1 MTVIINGTAG
11 ITFPDGQ
18 TQDVGVPDPGT
29 SGNVLTSN
37 GTVWTSATPSPNNA
51 LSQALPLKTG
61 TSLTAGRAV
70 NINSSGEVG
79 DYPVLNTLG
88 TLVENTTTP
97 YSSDLGWLSTDGS
110 RALIPVNANRASS
123 GFAYSVRGVA
133 LTGTTQTTGSV
144 VSLSAA
150 GGYNGTA
157 YCRPINTTQFL
168 IMYVT
173 NGGTVS
179 NANNV
184 TSYGYARVA
193 TVDASGNVTL
203 GTANAWTVDS
213 SNWGLGQ
220 GHALSPL
227 PSGRFA
233 VYSYFVLTNS
243 TNVFRSRTLSIADT
257 TITST
262 DDTDLNWFSQYPS
275 FLTSGNKLVG
285 GNQDTLNR
293 CDYNGT
299 TTSNYAFTT
308 LTSNARE
315 STEARSIM
323 LSASYGLVAYNKSNN
338 DFVLET
344 FSINQ
349 TTGVPTTTASNVL
362 VIATTTAATNITF
375 AILSSTE
382 IVINYKIGAI
392 SYALSLELNASAEVT
407 GKGIP
412 LVTNS
417 AGDVVYDIVKTGTDV
432 ARYVYNNGG
441 NGYTRNININT
452 YAAVA
457 WVSVGATPTSQSTS
471 PASVIVGGVCSGF
484 TSLTP
489 GVKYYVNEATFD
501 GQITS
506 TTGNYLVGTAVS
518 STQILLG

>member
-1 MTVIINGTAG
+1 MTIILNGTSG

-18 TQDVGVPDPGT
+18 TQDVGVPDPGA
-29 SGNVLTSN
+29 SGNILVSD
-37 GTVWTSATPSPNNA
+37 GTDWNSAAPSPNNA

-150 GGYNGTA
+150 GGYNGISI
-157 YCRPINTTQFL
+157 CRPINTTQFL

-173 NGGTVS
+173 NGGTVP
-179 NANNV
+179 NANGV

-220 GHALSPL
+220 GQALSPL

-233 VYSYFVLTNS
+233 VYSYFVS
-243 TNVFRSRTLSIADT
+243 GSNVFRSRTLSIAGT

-262 DDTDLNWFSQYPS
+262 DDTDLDWGSQYPS
-275 FLTSGNKLVG
+275 FLTTNNKLIG
-285 GNQDTLNR
+285 GNQESLNR

-308 LTSNARE
+308 LTSNTRE
-315 STEARSIM
+315 STQARSIM

-349 TTGVPTTTASNVL
+349 TTGVPTTTASNIIVL
-362 VIATTTAATNITF
+362 ATATAATNITF
-375 AILSSTE
+375 AIFSSTE

-417 AGDVVYDIVKTGTDV
+417 AGDVVYDIVKTDTDV
-432 ARYVYNNGG
+432 ARYVYNNGS

-452 YAAVA
+452 YATVA

-501 GQITS
+501 GQVTATI
-506 TTGNYLVGTAVS
+506 GNYPVGTAVS
-518 STQILLG
+518 STEILLE